1 MIRKWTLAEYSWNE
15 GHGERWQETGAG
27 LPAEVFEL
35 QPKGNKESLKGFKLA
50 EGD

>member
-1 MIRKWTLAEYSWNE
+1 M
-15 GHGERWQETGAG
+15 TGAG

-50 EGD
+50 EGGQRGGEI